1 MTNINDLLEN
11 KELLHE
17 RIYRRMKI
25 ELDRQKKAGKEF
37 ISDSDIDDLIDK
49 VMKEEMGDAYQED
62 YTKVVCK

>member
-1 MTNINDLLEN
+1 
-11 KELLHE
+11 
-17 RIYRRMKI
+17 MKI